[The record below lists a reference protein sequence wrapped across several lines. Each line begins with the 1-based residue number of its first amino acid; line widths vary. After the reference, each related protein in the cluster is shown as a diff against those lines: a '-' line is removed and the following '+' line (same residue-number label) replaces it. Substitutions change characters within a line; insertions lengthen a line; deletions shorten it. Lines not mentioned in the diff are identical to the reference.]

1 MQLTLKKNNHG
12 LQFFSVCVCQFHTG
26 LVLHLYTEVY
36 TLKPMQKIKITKDKN
51 SICSNRQGQ
60 QVVNV
65 HQHPEQNLLP
75 LFQLSEWK
83 SYANRSAHRPDRF
96 GLRSACFH
104 GSRAARGA
112 LGSPPRA
119 HPRSPTAEPTAAGPL
134 RAASPAPLA
143 PARPLAPLPF
153 PAFAKAL
160 SRSEEAR
167 EHPQSHRMRRISL

>member
-1 MQLTLKKNNHG
+1 MCLSISHRSCVASLHRSIHTETHAKNKK
-12 LQFFSVCVCQFHTG
+12 
-26 LVLHLYTEVY
+26 
-36 TLKPMQKIKITKDKN
+36 KKKDKN

-119 HPRSPTAEPTAAGPL
+119 HPRSPTAEPTAVGPL